1 MKIYD
6 QGNVIEENQIK
17 AESNPLSQQDGVTVK
32 RYDTS
37 ATSPFYQFKNKTT
50 IDEARQNQEG
60 RKKKMAMQATIHQ
73 RAKEQTT
80 VKSE

>member
-37 ATSPFYQFKNKTT
+37 ATSPFY
-50 IDEARQNQEG
+50 
-60 RKKKMAMQATIHQ
+60 
-73 RAKEQTT
+73 
-80 VKSE
+80 

>member
-6 QGNVIEENQIK
+6 QGNVIEENQII
-17 AESNPLSQQDGVTVK
+17 AEQPNQQQDGVTVK

-73 RAKEQTT
+73 KAKEQTT
-80 VKSE
+80 VKNE